1 MRTATSQDAG
11 AASMCFSSKAAK
23 HIVHRGIPAI
33 KRGEVSFWSVSCLP
47 AHNNP
52 DLTVFMRV
60 NIWD

>member
-1 MRTATSQDAG
+1 
-11 AASMCFSSKAAK
+11 MCFSSKAAK